1 MSARRKATVV
11 PLRLNDAV
19 NRLKWC
25 QRQRQFSITSQ
36 SRVDRATESY
46 LARLIGYEVDAD
58 EEARKA
64 NAGKRKALFA
74 EAQRVRKA
82 IEAGKAPNSNSPEI
96 NDPRNIALVK
106 NAAES
111 RKSWDQFRNDAEAS
125 MKEAVR
131 SLPVYEFAQSVGGF
145 GELGLGIVIAESGN
159 LSRSIDGFPTVAKL
173 WKRLGLAVIAGERQ
187 QRKTDAELAAQHGYN
202 PRRRAEMWVLADSM
216 FRQQWMSE
224 ISAYRQ
230 DIMAHPKARA
240 YVEMNDI
247 NLAAL
252 AREKNLDAIK
262 EIAGKFGITA
272 TARPAGPY
280 GEVYAHRRAV
290 TADRG
295 WPPARVN
302 NDAKRVMFKA
312 LLRDLWRVWNGLPPR
327 YAQPAED
334 MAEAAD

>member
-1 MSARRKATVV
+1 MSTRRKATVV
-11 PLRLNDAV
+11 SLRLGDAV
-19 NRLKWC
+19 SRLKMC

-36 SRVDRATESY
+36 SRCDRATESY
-46 LARLIGYEVDAD
+46 LARLIGYTVDAD

-74 EAQRVRKA
+74 EAQRIRKA
-82 IEAGKAPNSNSPEI
+82 IEAGRPTGSNSPEI
-96 NDPRNIALVK
+96 NHPSTIELVA
-106 NAAES
+106 NAALA
-111 RKSWDQFRNDAEAS
+111 RQSWDKFRNDAEAS

-145 GELGLGIVIAESGN
+145 GDLGLGIVIAESGN

-187 QRKTDAELAAQHGYN
+187 QRKSDAEQAAAHGYN
-202 PRRRAEMWVLADSM
+202 PRRRAEMWTLADSM
-216 FRQQWMSE
+216 FRKQWMSE
-224 ISAYRQ
+224 MAAYRL

-240 YVEMNDI
+240 YVEKNGID
-247 NLAAL
+247 LAAL
-252 AREKNLDAIK
+252 AKDKNMDAIK
-262 EIAGKFGITA
+262 EIAAKFKITA
-272 TARPAGPY
+272 ASRPAGPY
-280 GEVYAHRRAV
+280 GEVYAHRRAA

-295 WPPARVN
+295 WPPARQN

-312 LLRDLWRVWNGLPPR
+312 LLRDLWRVWNGMPPR
-327 YAQPAED
+327 YAEPAEQ